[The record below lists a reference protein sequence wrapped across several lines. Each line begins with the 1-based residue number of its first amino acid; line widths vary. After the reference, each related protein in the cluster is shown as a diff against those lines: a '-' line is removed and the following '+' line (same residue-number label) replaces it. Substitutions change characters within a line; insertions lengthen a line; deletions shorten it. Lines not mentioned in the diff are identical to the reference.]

1 MAVATYCYYKKVH
14 RTMHTAIVLYLL
26 NLTLV
31 ILEEMKENVDSFEKF
46 QTIRGYHL
54 KSFAQ

>member
-1 MAVATYCYYKKVH
+1 
-14 RTMHTAIVLYLL
+14 MHTAIVLYLL